1 MGLLRILSLSFVFV
15 LYLSLYLSL
24 SLSLLMLSP
33 FQCLE
38 TDMTNRQLVDSTP
51 PTGEVEWKVFLKLA
65 KGPLWMLNILY
76 IPLNAQYENI
86 WKGKLNSPLK
96 GRLLPNPSPLWEA
109 TQLMQKLD
117 QLAGFKIPASFDN
130 VYEGGISLSI
140 KRTNQGAAPYF
151 FPFFGCLP

>member
-51 PTGEVEWKVFLKLA
+51 PTGEVE
-65 KGPLWMLNILY
+65 
-76 IPLNAQYENI
+76 
-86 WKGKLNSPLK
+86 
-96 GRLLPNPSPLWEA
+96 
-109 TQLMQKLD
+109 
-117 QLAGFKIPASFDN
+117 
-130 VYEGGISLSI
+130 
-140 KRTNQGAAPYF
+140 
-151 FPFFGCLP
+151 